1 MHIPAAAPFSAGK
14 FLITPLSRPAQAG
27 GFAASLSIRRGQGRA
42 THDRIYTFK
51 PAFACRDSALRYAA
65 EQGRDWL
72 ANPAAFA

>member
-1 MHIPAAAPFSAGK
+1 MYIPSAAPFSAGK
-14 FLITPLSRPAQAG
+14 FLITPFSRPAQAG

-72 ANPAAFA
+72 ANPSAFA

>member
-1 MHIPAAAPFSAGK
+1 MYIPAAAPLSAGK

-51 PAFACRDSALRYAA
+51 PAFKCRDSALRYAA
-65 EQGRDWL
+65 AQGRLWL
-72 ANPAAFA
+72 VNLAAFA